1 MMLTLKELIIESI
14 DQQFPSMK
22 KKEKSLL
29 GHLALKKVL
38 NSDYYRGN
46 YYISSVALMDNKDVY
61 IGLNA
66 CELGSDNKRKSL
78 YSLYN
83 DYDNAASGYDY
94 YDAPKVIKRLVEP
107 DVYSRL
113 DAFISIV
120 RSSNDINTYTDKIV
134 EAHKGD
140 PDFLPTIKSFSYL
153 FDNMDSLMSKEI
165 KSLLNHK
172 GIEDMTSTL
181 CKNSFIFSDRFFGR
195 TKDVDNEIILTLD
208 YKWKNDTESRAQSLD
223 KAQEQFSDISEYYH
237 KYDKKLSTVID
248 SVKEQRPFL
257 FETPSISDIS
267 FTYFETKAIRQGESK
282 QFKLE
287 QDFAINPEILKS
299 HGIEKSFL
307 YDIPLNKDDPYQYRD
322 NVLHS
327 ILNKNND
334 ISNSLNNKFFGLDFL
349 NENIVEASRNN
360 SFYILAT
367 ANNETVGFFSFRS
380 AKEDSKSL
388 FKNIDYICIKDNYRS
403 LGLAET
409 FYDKAISVLQ
419 ENGNILANSCYTKQG
434 KEKLPRLKQK
444 MREKYPDFLMIDTEL
459 GTTSHLTSDEKDLLI
474 KEHEFNKDFMERIRY
489 FEQEG
494 FPINEKADQI
504 KSFYKESIQHIRE
517 NKEHFINSFMSMYEY
532 NEEKTQELLNI
543 FSEKKEAKLKL

>member
-1 MMLTLKELIIESI
+1 MLTLKELIIESI

-38 NSDYYRGN
+38 NGDYYRGN
-46 YYISSVALMDNKDVY
+46 YYISSVALMDNKDIY

-113 DAFISIV
+113 NSFISIV

-153 FDNMDSLMSKEI
+153 FNNMDSLISKEI

-172 GIEDMTSTL
+172 GIEDITSTL

-195 TKDVDNEIILTLD
+195 TKDVDNETILTLD
-208 YKWKNDTESRAQSLD
+208 YKWKNDTDSRVQSLD
-223 KAQEQFSDISEYYH
+223 KAQELFSDISEYYH
-237 KYDKKLSTVID
+237 TYDKKLSTVID
-248 SVKEQRPFL
+248 SVKEQSPFL
-257 FETPSISDIS
+257 FETPSMSDIS

-282 QFKLE
+282 QFRLE
-287 QDFAINPEILKS
+287 QDFAINPEILQS
-299 HGIEKSFL
+299 HGIEKSSL
-307 YDIPLNKDDPYQYRD
+307 YDIPLNKNDSYQYRD
-322 NVLHS
+322 DVLHS
-327 ILNKNND
+327 ILDKKND

-349 NENIVEASRNN
+349 NENIVEANRNN
-360 SFYILAT
+360 SFYILAR

-388 FKNIDYICIKDNYRS
+388 FKNIDYICIKDNYRG

-409 FYDKAISVLQ
+409 FYDKAISILQ

-444 MREKYPDFLMIDTEL
+444 MREKYPNFLMIDTEL

-474 KEHEFNKDFMERIRY
+474 KEYEFNKDFMERIRY

-517 NKEHFINSFMSMYEY
+517 NKEQFINSFISMYEY
-532 NEEKTQELLNI
+532 NEDKTQELFALL
-543 FSEKKEAKLKL
+543 SEKKEPKLKP

>member
-38 NSDYYRGN
+38 NGDYYRGN
-46 YYISSVALMDNKDVY
+46 YYISSVALMDNKDIY

-113 DAFISIV
+113 NSFISIV

-153 FDNMDSLMSKEI
+153 FNNMDSLISKEI

-172 GIEDMTSTL
+172 GIEDITSTL

-195 TKDVDNEIILTLD
+195 TKDVDNETILTLD
-208 YKWKNDTESRAQSLD
+208 YKWKNDTDSRVQSLD
-223 KAQEQFSDISEYYH
+223 KAQELFSDISEYYH
-237 KYDKKLSTVID
+237 TYDKKLSTVID
-248 SVKEQRPFL
+248 SVKEQSPFL
-257 FETPSISDIS
+257 FETPSMSDIS

-282 QFKLE
+282 QFRLE
-287 QDFAINPEILKS
+287 QDFAINPEILQS
-299 HGIEKSFL
+299 HGIEKSSL
-307 YDIPLNKDDPYQYRD
+307 YDIPLNKNDSYQYRD
-322 NVLHS
+322 DVLHS
-327 ILNKNND
+327 ILDKKND

-349 NENIVEASRNN
+349 NENIVEANRNN
-360 SFYILAT
+360 SFYILAR

-388 FKNIDYICIKDNYRS
+388 FKNIDYICIKDNYRG

-409 FYDKAISVLQ
+409 FYDKAISILQ

-444 MREKYPDFLMIDTEL
+444 MREKYPNFLMIDTEL

-474 KEHEFNKDFMERIRY
+474 KEYEFNKDFMERIRY

-517 NKEHFINSFMSMYEY
+517 NKEQFINSFISMYEY
-532 NEEKTQELLNI
+532 NEDKTQELFALL
-543 FSEKKEAKLKL
+543 SEKKEPKLKP